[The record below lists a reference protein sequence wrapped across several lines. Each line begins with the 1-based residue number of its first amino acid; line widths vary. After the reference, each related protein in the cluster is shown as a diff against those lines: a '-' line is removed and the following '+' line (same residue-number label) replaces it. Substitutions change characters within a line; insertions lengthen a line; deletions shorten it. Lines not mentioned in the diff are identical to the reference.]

1 MQDDMKSV
9 RHWLRAFCGAAFV
22 AALAACG
29 SGQDAKSPSSS
40 TSLTSGSGASDFSAQ
55 DTNGATLHLSD
66 YLGKNV
72 ILIDFWATWC
82 QPCLE
87 EMPHLRR
94 MYEANKGK
102 GFVVI
107 AVSMDGPETV
117 AEVPSFAQRNR
128 LTFPVVLDE
137 DSHVA
142 SIYNPRK
149 AAPLS
154 IIIDRSG
161 KVALVHEGYN
171 PGDEQMLAAEVDK
184 ALNAPVA
191 PAAPAPV
198 LAPPPANATA
208 TPASPPAP
216 AAQ

>member
-1 MQDDMKSV
+1 MTIRHALFMMGVAGVSATSV
-9 RHWLRAFCGAAFV
+9 V
-22 AALAACG
+22 ACG
-29 SGQDAKSPSSS
+29 SGQDSKTASDSTASSP
-40 TSLTSGSGASDFSAQ
+40 LSGTVATDFSAQ
-55 DTNGATLHLSD
+55 DTNGATLHLSQ

-94 MYEANKGK
+94 MYEANKAK

-154 IIIDRSG
+154 AIIDRKG
-161 KVALVHEGYN
+161 KVVLVHEGYN
-171 PGDEQMLAAEVDK
+171 PGDEQLLAAEVDK
-184 ALNAPVA
+184 ALNEPEVTA
-191 PAAPAPV
+191 PATP
-198 LAPPPANATA
+198 PPPANATA
-208 TPASPPAP
+208 TPAAP
-216 AAQ
+216 AAPPAQ

>member
-1 MQDDMKSV
+1 MKILHSLFMVAVAGVSATSV
-9 RHWLRAFCGAAFV
+9 V
-22 AALAACG
+22 ACG
-29 SGQDAKSPSSS
+29 SGQDSKTGSDS
-40 TSLTSGSGASDFSAQ
+40 TAAAPLSGTVATDFSAQ
-55 DTNGATLHLSD
+55 DTNGATLHLSQ

-94 MYEANKGK
+94 MYEANKAR

-154 IIIDRSG
+154 AIIDRHG
-161 KVALVHEGYN
+161 KVVLVHEGYN
-171 PGDEQMLAAEVDK
+171 PGDEQLLAAEVEK
-184 ALNAPVA
+184 ALNEPELVA
-191 PAAPAPV
+191 PAV
-198 LAPPPANATA
+198 PPAAPNATA
-208 TPASPPAP
+208 APIEKP